1 MQGER
6 SVLPAGA
13 APQADSSTVED
24 HDGAAFSARLAG
36 LPTGRLGQGLAAL
49 VDALDGLVRDLQL
62 TPAEF
67 RQVLDYLTE
76 VGHAADA
83 RRQEWVL
90 LADTLGLSM
99 LVEDLNSPR
108 PAGCT
113 PNTVAGP
120 FYRADAPL
128 RDNGGS
134 ISLDG
139 KGVPLQVRGR
149 VLSLDGMALPG
160 ASVEVWQ
167 ADGRGKYENQE
178 PDLQPENNLRGR
190 LRTDGQGRF
199 AFRSV
204 MPGGYD
210 LPSDGPV
217 GRLMTRL
224 GLCLARP
231 AHIHFRVS
239 AEGHER
245 LTTHIFDR
253 ADPAIGRDAIFGVKP
268 ELLADFRA
276 APLDGGVTGRA
287 LDLDLVL
294 CPLRQG

>member
-6 SVLPAGA
+6 SVLPRGTT
-13 APQADSSTVED
+13 PQADSSTTRN

-36 LPTGRLGQGLAAL
+36 LSAGRLGRGLAAL
-49 VDALDGLVRDLQL
+49 VDALDGLVRDLRL

-90 LADTLGLSM
+90 LADALGLSM
-99 LVEDLNSPR
+99 LVEDLNTPR

-139 KGVPLQVRGR
+139 AGVHLQVRGR
-149 VLSLDGMALPG
+149 VLALDGTALPG
-160 ASVEVWQ
+160 AWVEVWQ
-167 ADGRGKYENQE
+167 ANGQGQYENQE

-190 LRTDGQGRF
+190 LKADGQGRF

-204 MPGGYD
+204 MPGGYA

-239 AEGHER
+239 AEGYQR

-253 ADPAIGRDAIFGVKP
+253 DDPAIGRDAIFGVKP
-268 ELLADFRA
+268 ELLAEFRA
-276 APLDGGVTGRA
+276 VPMDGGAMGRA